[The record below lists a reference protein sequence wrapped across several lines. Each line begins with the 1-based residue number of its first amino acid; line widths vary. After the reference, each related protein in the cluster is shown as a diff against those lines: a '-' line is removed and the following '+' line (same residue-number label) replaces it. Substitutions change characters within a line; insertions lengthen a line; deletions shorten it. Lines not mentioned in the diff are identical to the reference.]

1 MIDREIFVKEIY
13 EDLLVLPKQ
22 VLSIF
27 TGYYGEGNVDLQG
40 IPDFDTVKS
49 FIERRCSQSIRYTQ
63 WIEELNV
70 EQVKLSIV
78 ENKFNNIFIII
89 RFGDVTVTNEYDRS
103 TKIKELWAKVMIST
117 EGTIKS
123 YFQLN
128 RSEYNTLELHCNYL
142 HSHVHHIPT
151 SDFAEFQ
158 DCCLGDGPI
167 KHTMGSLMAQ
177 FDEDTWGL
185 FCFELEKYTQTES
198 VEGGPYRKIE
208 NLKYNLNEIT
218 SYPVESNLLLV
229 GEEFTSKLIKDFTIH
244 FLANNE
250 LQFNFYNGSYGIA
263 MHFTDFLILI
273 SNSFIEWYN
282 KEFNAKRVSF
292 TMSALKEKS
301 IITTYSIKDKKIY
314 QLDSR
319 SNTNYSEYNGKK
331 VCIFKG
337 EIIRIR
343 VTDESNADNNNTTL
357 LHIGTASK
365 ILTEILKFINFKYGN
380 SN

>member
-27 TGYYGEGNVDLQG
+27 TGYYGEDNVDLQG
-40 IPDFDTVKS
+40 IPNIEDVAS
-49 FIERRCSQSIRYTQ
+49 FIDRKCSTNIRFNQ
-63 WIEELNV
+63 CIEAKEVDL
-70 EQVKLSIV
+70 VKPTVI
-78 ENKFNNIFIII
+78 ENKFNNLFIII

-103 TKIKELWAKVMIST
+103 TEIKELWAKVMITT
-117 EGTIKS
+117 EGTIKG

-128 RSEYNTLELHCNYL
+128 RSEYNILELHWDYL

-151 SDFAEFQ
+151 SDFTQFQ
-158 DCCLGDGPI
+158 DCCLGYGPI

-185 FCFELEKYTQTES
+185 FCFELEKYTQVES
-198 VEGGPYRKIE
+198 IEGAPYRKIE
-208 NLKYNLNEIT
+208 DMKYRSNQVTN
-218 SYPVESNLLLV
+218 YPVESSLLLNSD
-229 GEEFTSKLIKDFTIH
+229 ENAKIIKSFTEY
-244 FLANNE
+244 FLSNNE

-263 MHFTDFLILI
+263 MHFTDFLIHI

-301 IITTYSIKDKKIY
+301 IISTYSIKDKKIY
-314 QLDSR
+314 QLDGR

-337 EIIRIR
+337 ETIRIR